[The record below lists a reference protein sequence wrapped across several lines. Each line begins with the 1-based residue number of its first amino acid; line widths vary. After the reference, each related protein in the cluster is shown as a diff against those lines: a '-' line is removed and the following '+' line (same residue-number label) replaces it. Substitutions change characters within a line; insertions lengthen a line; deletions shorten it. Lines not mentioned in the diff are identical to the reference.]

1 MIDEVSRRFL
11 KLFDHTLH
19 VVVGLA
25 AGEDLLDGM
34 VSVLYEFAL
43 PHVEHVRETEYLQVV
58 YLLHAQHLFAFEEL
72 IKENESALIV

>member
-25 AGEDLLDGM
+25 VGEDLVDAV
-34 VSVLYEFAL
+34 VSVLYEFAV
-43 PHVEHVRETEYLQVV
+43 PHVEHVRETEYL
-58 YLLHAQHLFAFEEL
+58 
-72 IKENESALIV
+72 